1 MQKSDSFNLNNVTLE
16 CFSKCKLQTATPER
30 RTLSRQQKNFYRK
43 RILAST
49 KELARGKCGD
59 DSLKAAYDAYAA
71 QLIEH
76 YRAADKS
83 FLVQQQFSGMPCRIK
98 EKQPLTNYRPDD
110 ALFTDSGKGIDS
122 YVVRRRVRKKKEHV
136 RRVKQINLEYAQF
149 RNPRKDGV

>member
-49 KELARGKCGD
+49 KELARGKCSD
-59 DSLKAAYDAYAA
+59 ETLKAAYDAYAA

-83 FLVQQQFSGMPCRIK
+83 FLVQKEFAGMSRRIK
-98 EKQPLTNYRPDD
+98 EKQPQADYRPDD
-110 ALFTDSGKGIDS
+110 VLFTDSRKGIDS
-122 YVVRRRVRKKKEHV
+122 YVVRRRVKKKKEHV
-136 RRVKQINLEYAQF
+136 PRVKQINLESAQF
-149 RNPRKDGV
+149 RNPRKDGA